1 MRSRTLLV
9 AASVVLGVLVSAATC
24 VSNSNTEVPV
34 ALKEQ
39 AECMYH
45 VLTKLPAVNKPNI
58 SYVISEQ
65 FIGQGRW
72 NHPVV
77 EYLATQRDGAYP
89 RRFEA
94 FKPIPGN
101 YKGYWFRTWFAG
113 SVPPGFD
120 MHLMESIIETWKAKC
135 HADVEWEVD

>member
-1 MRSRTLLV
+1 MPSRSLLM
-9 AASVVLGVLVSAATC
+9 AAPVLLGALVDAAC
-24 VSNSNTEVPV
+24 ASNSDTEVPV

-45 VLTKLPAVNKPNI
+45 ALTKLPGVNEPKI
-58 SYVISEQ
+58 GYVISEQ

-72 NHPVV
+72 NHPFV

-94 FKPIPGN
+94 WKPVPGN
-101 YKGYWFRTWFAG
+101 HKGYWFRTWFAG
-113 SVPPGFD
+113 PVPPGFD
-120 MHLMESIIETWKAKC
+120 MHLMESIIQTWKAQC
-135 HADVEWEVD
+135 HADVEWEID